1 MKNGLYNFLISLSL
15 FLLLVALFLGWGV
28 FRKDQLDNAS
38 QQLAIT
44 TLQIIFSAE
53 NAQFLVDNAHPD
65 YLLEMSEESLNKYI
79 ASTRCI
85 LGPLNAITAIRGA
98 SGVSLNPLGRGSTSS
113 NYEVDLTF
121 ADGQVTAL
129 VSMIY
134 QQRKWQFTDFV
145 LESELLVD

>member
-65 YLLEMSEESLNKYI
+65 YLLEMSEES
-79 ASTRCI
+79 
-85 LGPLNAITAIRGA
+85 
-98 SGVSLNPLGRGSTSS
+98 
-113 NYEVDLTF
+113 
-121 ADGQVTAL
+121 
-129 VSMIY
+129 
-134 QQRKWQFTDFV
+134 
-145 LESELLVD
+145 